1 MSGTTIISAATWTGI
16 SQKLLIS
23 ESLGVTCIYLNPIF
37 ESHENHRYN
46 TANYRKVDPLLGT
59 NQDFAELCAEA
70 KKLGISVILDGVFSH
85 TGADSIYFNKFCQL

>member
-1 MSGTTIISAATWTGI
+1 MSGGDLEGI
-16 SQKLLIS
+16 VQKLPYL

-59 NQDFAELCAEA
+59 NQDFARLCTEA
-70 KKLGISVILDGVFSH
+70 SRYGISIILDGVFSH
-85 TGADSIYFNKFCQL
+85 TGADSIYFNKFGRYDL